1 MKKRQKRVT
10 LLLASLLV
18 GGFLVTGCTNS
29 DYDFDEIDATMGF
42 GGDGLELPASSTM
55 DIPLKDVLDLEEN
68 GSVKLDDD
76 GNYLFQ
82 LTGSGSSVANPKIEP
97 ILLEGQSF
105 NANIPLSFGGAS
117 NAKATRS
124 LKAST
129 TSDYQYVQQMFEY
142 YGTDKSV
149 KRLTKATINPE
160 NPMTII
166 LTLSFSGFSAN
177 SKITKALLALPGYLV
192 LNSDN
197 VTSNGNGSN
206 LQVVG
211 SQIVIEDIST
221 SRNLQLTLMPK
232 ELNFSNYD
240 KTLGEITIAADGKI
254 DMDGYFGLNLEGL
267 SGTPSSRMSINVNVS
282 VNDIKLKS
290 ATGIFDPEVN
300 FGTLGEVDV
309 TGVPDFLSDD
319 NVVADLANPQ
329 ILLTINNEMD
339 AAATVKATV
348 TATKSGQTPTTVQL
362 PEMQIHKNSVS
373 PTTQICICREK
384 TLELVNQYGEANV
397 YAVSNLST
405 LINKIPDHVS
415 IGNVE
420 ARADQS
426 QEATIVF
433 GKEYQITPSYEVYAP
448 LAFGKD
454 AVIEYSDNFDGW
466 NDDIDELD
474 LAEGTYVSLT
484 ADAVNKVPATLVM
497 EATPLGVNGRDI
509 SDLLDVNIKQGTV
522 APSLDGET
530 PVTSPV
536 EVEIREKVKGGF
548 QQLDGLSYK
557 VLGKA
562 THEGTTVEGIPLNA
576 NKHTLKLN
584 NIKVKLVGKVI
595 KDFN

>member
-1 MKKRQKRVT
+1 MKRKQKRVT

-29 DYDFDEIDATMGF
+29 DYDFNEIDATMGF

-68 GSVKLDDD
+68 GSVKLDDE

-82 LTGSGSSVANPKIEP
+82 LTGSGSSEANPKIEP
-97 ILLEGQSF
+97 IRLEGRSY
-105 NANIPLSFGGAS
+105 NANIPISLSAS
-117 NAKATRS
+117 AKATRS
-124 LKAST
+124 LTAS
-129 TSDYQYVQQMFEY
+129 SVIPEVKEKMFEY
-142 YGTDKSV
+142 HGVDKSV
-149 KRLTKATINPE
+149 KSLTKANMKPVK
-160 NPMTII
+160 MK
-166 LTLSFSGFSAN
+166 LTLGFSGISSAI
-177 SKITKALLALPGYLV
+177 SLIKKATLTLPGYLCLKRV
-192 LNSDN
+192 EG
-197 VTSNGNGSN
+197 NGNGVPTVN
-206 LQVVG
+206 G
-211 SQIVIEDIST
+211 SKIVIDNVST
-221 SRNLQLTLMPK
+221 GKNLELTITSN
-232 ELNFSNYD
+232 ELLFSEQDAYG
-240 KTLGEITIAADGKI
+240 TLSIAKDGKI
-254 DMDGYFGLNLEGL
+254 DMDGYFGLKIDDFELT
-267 SGTPSSRMSINVNVS
+267 GTPSTANMSIAAKVEVEN
-282 VNDIKLKS
+282 IELTS
-290 ATGIFDPEVN
+290 ATGVFDPEVN

-348 TATKSGQTPTTVQL
+348 TATKSGQTTATVQL
-362 PEMQIHKNSVS
+362 PEMYIEKNSVS
-373 PTTQICICREK
+373 PTTKICICRKK
-384 TLELVNQYGEANV
+384 TTELTALYGEKNV
-397 YAVSNLST
+397 YEVSNLST
-405 LINKIPDHVS
+405 LIHKIPDHVS
-415 IGNVE
+415 IGNVV
-420 ARADQS
+420 AKADQS

-433 GKEYQITPSYEVYAP
+433 GKEYQIIPSYEVYAP

-474 LAEGTYVSLT
+474 LAEGTYVSLK
-484 ADAVNKVPATLVM
+484 ADAINKVPTTLVM

-509 SDLLDVNIKQGTV
+509 SDLLEVNIKQGTV
-522 APSLDGET
+522 AASLDGET

-548 QQLDGLSYK
+548 KQLDGLSYK